1 MSLSR
6 NKRKKKTKTSSIEQG
21 IHAPSIPPI
30 EEATHVI
37 VHLVLLV
44 HEHHHVGDADLLRRQ
59 AVLRVGNDEEDED
72 VGEKVD
78 QDITVEGVCSYVV
91 CRQMLIQ
98 TPVVE
103 FKRGKGEPLCPVTG
117 NTYFRVGTS
126 NARRTDADEE
136 VVRAS
141 QQPPLEP
148 NQVSEEMEV

>member
-78 QDITVEGVCSYVV
+78 QK
-91 CRQMLIQ
+91 
-98 TPVVE
+98 TPI
-103 FKRGKGEPLCPVTG
+103 
-117 NTYFRVGTS
+117 
-126 NARRTDADEE
+126 
-136 VVRAS
+136 AS
-141 QQPPLEP
+141 QS
-148 NQVSEEMEV
+148 SEYRLSDGYGGG